1 MDAFVIVAGGHPI
14 AATVDT
20 LAQGIVVGRVINNA
34 GAVGCGIAVV
44 IKTLRVKEK
53 NERVGRVGI
62 VVDRKRLVLILLEEL
77 RVKRVPPLSKER
89 VEASRSE
96 PN

>member
-1 MDAFVIVAGGHPI
+1 MDAFVVVAGGHPI
-14 AATVDT
+14 ATTVDT

-53 NERVGRVGI
+53 MS
-62 VVDRKRLVLILLEEL
+62 VLGVLG
-77 RVKRVPPLSKER
+77 S
-89 VEASRSE
+89 S
-96 PN
+96 